1 MKVTFVSLM
10 GTEYEISVDKS
21 DDIRAIKEQVE
32 TFLGCSNISFI
43 KNNKEI
49 IGGTIESNNIFDG
62 DKINFIINM
71 KTGRDIVQQKI
82 DTITLQNIN
91 NYRHQIINEIYDINK
106 YGDISPI
113 FVNTSD
119 KKENIISFS
128 TPLEH
133 LQHLQQTY
141 SLKEEDYDRE
151 DMRILFQRCRNQ
163 IEDEYNK
170 EQQIK
175 KENEKTKKK
184 IEELK
189 KRMAQRKNKK
199 NKKTGKPSNFGGLCK
214 GFLL

>member
-10 GTEYEISVDKS
+10 GTEYDISVDQS
-21 DDIRAIKEQVE
+21 DDICTIKEEVE
-32 TFLGCSNISFI
+32 TFFGCSNIRFF

-49 IGGTIESNNIFDG
+49 IEGTIESNNICDG
-62 DKINFIINM
+62 DKINFTINM

-82 DTITLQNIN
+82 DLVALQTMN
-91 NYRHQIINEIYDINK
+91 NYTQKLMTEMNEIN
-106 YGDISPI
+106 DISNDTKKFSDAFLTPI
-113 FVNTSD
+113 
-119 KKENIISFS
+119 EQ
-128 TPLEH
+128 
-133 LQHLQQTY
+133 LQHLQQTNGIAE
-141 SLKEEDYDRE
+141 KDYERE

-163 IEDEYNK
+163 LEDEYNK
-170 EQQIK
+170 DQQIK

-199 NKKTGKPSNFGGLCK
+199 NKKIEKTSNFGGLRK